1 MSNKEQVQEIII
13 KELSTKL
20 KKAEHDRDRY
30 KNRITKLEE
39 VFEKINE
46 RLCTFIFENNS
57 PDYLDGYTDAVEEI
71 CDRLDEIAK
80 EMRIAPNTQKHPNF
94 ENHTSDPDWN

>member
-1 MSNKEQVQEIII
+1 MSNKEQVQEVII

-30 KNRITKLEE
+30 KNRNTKLEE

-46 RLCTFIFENNS
+46 RLCTFTLENNS
-57 PDYLDGYTDAVEEI
+57 PDYLDGYTDAVAEV
-71 CDRLDEIAK
+71 CDRLNELAK
-80 EMRIAPNTQKHPNF
+80 EMRVKL
-94 ENHTSDPDWN
+94 